1 MLSVVK
7 AKESGSL
14 KPRESDDF
22 TVYTSRKR
30 VQRGNRVQYNWRLV
44 VAVVLRE
51 GSPLCLTSLE
61 PAMEPDSL
69 WRENRSS
76 QRSRTKP
83 NRTRVETSLRSELA
97 SIKESFL
104 ARLGARMRNL

>member
-7 AKESGSL
+7 AKGSGSL

-22 TVYTSRKR
+22 ICREKEFDGR
-30 VQRGNRVQYNWRLV
+30 VEFGHNWRLV

-69 WRENRSS
+69 WRD
-76 QRSRTKP
+76 RTM
-83 NRTRVETSLRSELA
+83 
-97 SIKESFL
+97 F
-104 ARLGARMRNL
+104 